1 MTNRRDRSGS
11 AELSCACLAICQR
24 SDGVYCLDMR
34 VVRGDAARAESRP
47 IRIERISVIAPM
59 LNEAAHIERFVADVA
74 AQDFAGDVELI
85 VADGGSTDAS
95 VEKLETASE
104 KAGLRLTR
112 VDNPAGGIPQG
123 LNACVTRAR
132 GDLIARLDCHSR
144 YPSNYLSL
152 CAAAA
157 EETGAWSVGGI
168 VVAHGRTPMERAVAC
183 AMETPFGGIGFYRM
197 FVSEDGFL
205 GRLAGA
211 FGIPLARSR
220 RAGARAEVDTVT
232 YGAFLP
238 LAFERVG
245 LFDESLKVDEDEEF
259 TLRVRRAGGK
269 VILDPSI
276 HVRYTPR
283 GSLAGVF
290 RQYYEY
296 GRWKV
301 PVLVK
306 HGQLPNPR
314 ALVPIVFIFSLA
326 ALGSAAA
333 SRPTARKLLVGELA
347 LYTIASVGFA
357 GASIRRRREA
367 WSLLPRV
374 TAVFPSFHLAY
385 GLGMLNGALRALRR

>member
-1 MTNRRDRSGS
+1 VPPPAR
-11 AELSCACLAICQR
+11 AESERLVTKPANG
-24 SDGVYCLDMR
+24 GVYCLDMPI
-34 VVRGDAARAESRP
+34 ARREPGEAESRRM
-47 IRIERISVIAPM
+47 RIERISVIAPM
-59 LNEAAHIERFVADVA
+59 LNEAAHIELFVADVA

-104 KAGLRLTR
+104 QAGLTLTR
-112 VDNPAGGIPQG
+112 VDNPAGGIPHG
-123 LNACVTRAR
+123 LNACLRRAR

-168 VVAHGRTPMERAVAC
+168 IVAHGRTRKERAVAC
-183 AMETPFGGIGFYRM
+183 AMDTAFGGIGFYRM
-197 FVSEDGFL
+197 FSGGDGLFS
-205 GRLAGA
+205 RLAGA
-211 FGIPLARSR
+211 FGFPLGGSR

-259 TLRVRRAGGK
+259 TMRVRRAGGK

-276 HVRYTPR
+276 HVLYTPR

-314 ALVPIVFIFSLA
+314 ALVPIVFIFSVV

-333 SRPTARKLLVGELA
+333 STRTARKLLAGELA
-347 LYTIASVGFA
+347 LYAIASLGFG
-357 GASIRRRREA
+357 GASIRRRGEE

-374 TAVFPSFHLAY
+374 TAVFPTFHLAY
-385 GLGMLNGALRALRR
+385 GLGMLNGSLRALRR

>member
-1 MTNRRDRSGS
+1 MPV
-11 AELSCACLAICQR
+11 A
-24 SDGVYCLDMR
+24 
-34 VVRGDAARAESRP
+34 RGDDPGAGGSDSRR

-104 KAGLRLTR
+104 QAGLRLTR
-112 VDNPAGGIPQG
+112 VDNPAGGIPHG
-123 LNACVTRAR
+123 LNACVRTAT

-168 VVAHGRTPMERAVAC
+168 IVAHGRTRMERAVAC
-183 AMETPFGGIGFYRM
+183 AMDTPFGGIGFYRM
-197 FVSEDGFL
+197 FTAGDGFL
-205 GRLAGA
+205 AKLAGA
-211 FGIPLARSR
+211 FGIPLARTG
-220 RAGARAEVDTVT
+220 RAGERAEVDTVT

-238 LAFERVG
+238 RAFERVG

-259 TLRVRRAGGK
+259 TIRLRRAGGK

-290 RQYYEY
+290 RQYHEY

-306 HGQLPNPR
+306 HGQPPNPR
-314 ALVPIVFIFSLA
+314 ALVPIVFIFSIA
-326 ALGSAAA
+326 VLGSAAA

-347 LYTIASVGFA
+347 LYAIASLGFG
-357 GASIRRRREA
+357 GASIRRRGEA

-374 TAVFPSFHLAY
+374 TAVFPTFHLAY